1 MAHFPAPPRKQPVPG
16 PIRTEFCL
24 CTIPVLDLGAAGGWG
39 GIISQRGRQEKDRKM
54 KEGNRTLYLCLKK
67 TKQNLLFSWGE
78 KIAPQ
83 GHLTRQNAEGK
94 SQKNVH
100 NG

>member
-67 TKQNLLFSWGE
+67 NKTKLAVQLGREDSSTGTFNKTKCRRKVPE
-78 KIAPQ
+78 EC
-83 GHLTRQNAEGK
+83 T
-94 SQKNVH
+94 
-100 NG
+100 